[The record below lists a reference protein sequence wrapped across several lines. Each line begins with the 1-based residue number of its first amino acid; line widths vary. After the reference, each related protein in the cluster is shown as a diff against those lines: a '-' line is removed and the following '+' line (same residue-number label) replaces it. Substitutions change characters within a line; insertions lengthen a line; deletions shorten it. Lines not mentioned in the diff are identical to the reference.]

1 MSADIRPMSRRRL
14 LAGAVAAACFNL
26 PGRPKA
32 EIASAGP
39 RILRAQAG
47 AAPRRGQVQSTAL
60 GYNRTLPGPTL
71 RVKRGDELF
80 VRLVNELAE
89 PTAIHW
95 HGVRVPNPM
104 DGVIGLT
111 QPAVTPGASF
121 DYRFRPPDAGTFW
134 YHAHAAG
141 QTDRGLYGAL
151 VVEEAQGPDV
161 DRDVVLVFGMPTI
174 PGDTNLP
181 VMVNGTVGPDIAVRS
196 GERLRLRLI
205 NATAARGVALRLDD
219 HPAWLVAVDGHP
231 SEPFLSRNGRVALG
245 PGSRIDLI
253 MDAHSDGGTA
263 YPILAGGREEVSIA
277 RLVYAK
283 DSNAAAAVRVA
294 PAPLPPHPLPT
305 RIDLR
310 TALRLDLT
318 LGNAKSLDV
327 TARPLFAARRG
338 RAIALALRNPSAHP
352 HVVHVHGH
360 AFRHLDR
367 LDDGWKP
374 YWLDTIVVGGDT
386 ERIAFVADNP
396 GKWLITSRML
406 DRPDAEAQQYFTVT

>member
-1 MSADIRPMSRRRL
+1 MSADTRPISRRRL

-26 PGRPKA
+26 PDRLKA
-32 EIASAGP
+32 EIASTSP

-47 AAPRRGQVQSTAL
+47 AVHLRGQIPSTAL
-60 GYNRTLPGPTL
+60 GYDGTRPGPTL
-71 RVKRGDELF
+71 RVRHGGELR

-95 HGVRVPNPM
+95 HGVRVPNAM

-111 QPAVTPGASF
+111 QPPVTPGASF

-151 VVEEAQGPDV
+151 IVEEAQGPDV
-161 DRDVVLVFGMPTI
+161 DRDVVLLFGMPMI

-181 VMVNGTVGPDIAVRS
+181 VMVNGTAGPDIAVRT

-205 NATAARGVALRLDD
+205 NATTTRGVALRFDD
-219 HPAWLVAVDGHP
+219 HPAWLVAVDGQP
-231 SEPFLSRNGRVALG
+231 SEPFLAGNGRVALG

-253 MDAHSDGGTA
+253 MDARHNSGA
-263 YPILAGGREEVSIA
+263 SYPILASGRDEVSIA

-283 DSNAAAAVRVA
+283 DGNAAAAVRVA
-294 PAPLPPHPLPT
+294 PGPLPANPLPA

-318 LGNAKSLDV
+318 LGDTKTLDV

-338 RAIALALRNPSAHP
+338 RAVALVLRNPSAHP
-352 HVVHVHGH
+352 HVVHLHGH

-374 YWLDTIVVGGDT
+374 YWRWRHRAHRFRGRQSRQMADHIADARPPRCRGTALFHGDMIQ
-386 ERIAFVADNP
+386 R
-396 GKWLITSRML
+396 
-406 DRPDAEAQQYFTVT
+406 

>member
-1 MSADIRPMSRRRL
+1 MSATAHSISRRHL
-14 LAGAVAAACFNL
+14 LSAASVACFSL
-26 PGRPKA
+26 PVQPKA
-32 EIASAGP
+32 EIVRP
-39 RILRAQAG
+39 RILRAQAATPAHG
-47 AAPRRGQVQSTAL
+47 DILPTAL
-60 GYNRTLPGPTL
+60 GYDGARPGPTL
-71 RVKRGDELF
+71 RVKRGDELR
-80 VRLVNELAE
+80 VRLVNELPE
-89 PTAIHW
+89 TTTIHW
-95 HGVRVPNPM
+95 HGVRAPNAM
-104 DGVIGLT
+104 AGAAGLT
-111 QPAVTPGASF
+111 QQPVMPGTSF

-134 YHAHAAG
+134 YHAHTAD

-151 VVEEAQGPDV
+151 IVEEAQGAGV
-161 DRDVVLVFGMPTI
+161 DRDLVLIFGMPRAQDATAV
-174 PGDTNLP
+174 P
-181 VMVNGTVGPDIAVRS
+181 VMVNGTVRPDITVKP

-205 NATAARGVALRLDD
+205 NATAARGIALRFEN

-231 SEPFLSRNGRVALG
+231 SELFLARNGRMALG

-253 MDAHSDGGTA
+253 LDARHDGGTTH
-263 YPILAGGREEVSIA
+263 PILAGGRDEVPIA
-277 RLVYAK
+277 RLVYTK
-283 DSNAAAAVRVA
+283 DGIADTAVRPD
-294 PAPLPPHPLPT
+294 PAMLPPNLLPT

-318 LGNAKSLDV
+318 LGDTKPLD
-327 TARPLFAARRG
+327 AAGRPLFAVRRG
-338 RAIALALRNPSAHP
+338 RAVALALRNPSGHT

-406 DRPDAEAQQYFTVT
+406 DRPDSEAQHYFTVT

>member
-1 MSADIRPMSRRRL
+1 MHL
-14 LAGAVAAACFNL
+14 
-26 PGRPKA
+26 
-32 EIASAGP
+32 
-39 RILRAQAG
+39 
-47 AAPRRGQVQSTAL
+47 RGQIPSTAL
-60 GYNRTLPGPTL
+60 GYDGTRPGPTL
-71 RVKRGDELF
+71 RVRHGGELR

-95 HGVRVPNPM
+95 HGVRVPNAM

-111 QPAVTPGASF
+111 QPPVTPGASF

-174 PGDTNLP
+174 PGDTNVP
-181 VMVNGTVGPDIAVRS
+181 VMVNGTAGPDIAVS
-196 GERLRLRLI
+196 AGERLRLRLI
-205 NATAARGVALRLDD
+205 NATTTRGVALRFDD
-219 HPAWLVAVDGHP
+219 HPAWLVAVDGQP
-231 SEPFLSRNGRVALG
+231 SEPFLAGNGRVALG

-253 MDAHSDGGTA
+253 MDARHNGGTT
-263 YPILAGGREEVSIA
+263 YPILAVGRDEVSIA

-283 DSNAAAAVRVA
+283 DGNAAAAARTA
-294 PAPLPPHPLPT
+294 PAPLPPNPLPA

-318 LGNAKSLDV
+318 LGDAKPLDV

-338 RAIALALRNPSAHP
+338 RAVALALRNPSAHP

-406 DRPDAEAQQYFTVT
+406 DRPGAAAAQHYFTVT